1 MTDKEI
7 IIDGIDIRKCKH
19 FEALYESRPNGFGG
33 ITIENY
39 CYLYEDNC
47 EKYPQCL
54 YRSNQLQQ
62 LETQLKRKEQ
72 ECEELKRYK
81 FLFEKARDLWNE
93 ASKTNYKLLDEI
105 EDLKDSLKR
114 TICQSECYRYKEAE
128 KLKQTIAKIK
138 GICSEMNCESLMQ
151 NSWCGNTDFKMG
163 CCEKVF
169 KKQILQKISEDLND
183 D

>member
-19 FEALYESRPNGFGG
+19 FEALYESHPNGFGG

-62 LETQLKRKEQ
+62 LETQLQREKQNSQEAMDASIREFNRAEELKTLLKRKEQ
-72 ECEELKRYK
+72 ECEKYE
-81 FLFEKARDLWNE
+81 
-93 ASKTNYKLLDEI
+93 
-105 EDLKDSLKR
+105 
-114 TICQSECYRYKEAE
+114 
-128 KLKQTIAKIK
+128 QTIAKIK
-138 GICSEMNCESLMQ
+138 DICSEMNCESLMQ

-163 CCEKVF
+163 CCEKLL
-169 KKQILQKISEDLND
+169 KRQILQKINGREQ
-183 D
+183 

>member
-7 IIDGIDIRKCKH
+7 IIDSIDIRKCKH

-54 YRSNQLQQ
+54 YRSNRLQQ
-62 LETQLKRKEQ
+62 LETQLQREKQNSQEAIDTSIREFNRAEELKTLLKRKEQ
-72 ECEELKRYK
+72 ECEKY
-81 FLFEKARDLWNE
+81 
-93 ASKTNYKLLDEI
+93 
-105 EDLKDSLKR
+105 
-114 TICQSECYRYKEAE
+114 
-128 KLKQTIAKIK
+128 KQTIAKIK
-138 GICSEMNCESLMQ
+138 DICSKMNCESLMQ

-169 KKQILQKISEDLND
+169 KKQILQEISEVVE
-183 D
+183 